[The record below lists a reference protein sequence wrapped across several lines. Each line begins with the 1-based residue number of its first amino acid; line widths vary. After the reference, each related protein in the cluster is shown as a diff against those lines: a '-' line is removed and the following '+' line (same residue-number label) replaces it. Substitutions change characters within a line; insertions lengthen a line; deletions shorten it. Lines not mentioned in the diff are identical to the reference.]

1 MLVDFK
7 VNNTFSKTW
16 SFTQGRIS
24 FDNSISIIEEE
35 PETPIGIPNLLLQ
48 LNEIK

>member
-1 MLVDFK
+1 MKFLS
-7 VNNTFSKTW
+7 TFLH
-16 SFTQGRIS
+16 FIIVLLFIS

-35 PETPIGIPNLLLQ
+35 PETPIEIPNLLLQ